1 MFPLRLVQ
9 LIEDHADKLSEGLA
23 RKVSASE
30 RCRRLVQ
37 LVPGEEMRRRSYE
50 IYRNLGE
57 WLTDK
62 TESEI
67 EERYVGI
74 GRRRA
79 LQGVPYTEFLW
90 AVTLTKES
98 LWEYLQREGLLED
111 PVELFGEMEL
121 LHTLERFFE
130 CAVYYA
136 AVGYEGARAEE
147 LHTEMPRVVAH
158 RQCSPTLGFCCATT

>member
-1 MFPLRLVQ
+1 MFPVRLVQ

-23 RKVSASE
+23 RKIKSSD
-30 RCRRLVQ
+30 RCKRLLQ
-37 LVPGEEMRRRSYE
+37 LVPAEEMRSRGYE
-50 IYRNLGE
+50 IYRHLGD
-57 WLTDK
+57 WLTSK

-90 AVTLTKES
+90 AITLTKEF
-98 LWEYLQREGLLED
+98 LWEYLEREGLLEE

-130 CAVYYA
+130 CALYYA
-136 AVGYEGARAEE
+136 AVGYESARAE
-147 LHTEMPRVVAH
+147 TEERLQPRVVG
-158 RQCSPTLGFCCATT
+158 RR

>member
-1 MFPLRLVQ
+1 MFPVRLVQ

-23 RKVSASE
+23 RKLTGSE
-30 RCRRLVQ
+30 RCKRLVQ
-37 LVPGEEMRRRSYE
+37 LVPAEEVRRRGYE
-50 IYRNLGE
+50 IYRHLGD
-57 WLTDK
+57 WLTNK
-62 TESEI
+62 TEPEI

-79 LQGVPYTEFLW
+79 LQGVPYPDFLW
-90 AVTLTKES
+90 AVTLTKEF
-98 LWEYLQREGLLED
+98 LWEYLEREGLLEE

-136 AVGYEGARAEE
+136 AIGYESARAEE
-147 LHTEMPRVVAH
+147 GRENEMLHVVA
-158 RQCSPTLGFCCATT
+158 RR